1 MAKKMD
7 RTARSA
13 VSSGMDKRLNP
24 GQKALVLSLL
34 NRYSQDTLLVSW
46 LQRQL
51 SFKWCSNANR
61 PVQFKSSLAQG
72 CEGGPV
78 ALSLPHSR
86 QLMSTPFR
94 SAVQSSLL
102 RPRVVKVGQWLR
114 SKAAQAFFDP
124 GL

>member
-61 PVQFKSSLAQG
+61 PVQFKSSSVQG

-78 ALSLPHSR
+78 ALSLPHFNSCR
-86 QLMSTPFR
+86 HHSGLQFNQ
-94 SAVQSSLL
+94 V
-102 RPRVVKVGQWLR
+102 
-114 SKAAQAFFDP
+114 FFGP